1 MEICP
6 LWSIEINIV
15 SGRVENNCQRADSWP
30 CKHNEYCPLKE
41 NSNLKS

>member
-15 SGRVENNCQRADSWP
+15 SGRVENNCQRADYWP
-30 CKHNEYCPLKE
+30 CELRAPHPKGWGFQ
-41 NSNLKS
+41 